1 MAGKIPRN
9 FIDDLLARTDIV
21 ELIDSKVGLKKAG
34 KDYQACCPFHNEK
47 SPSFTVSQDKQFY
60 HCFGCGANG
69 NAISFVMEY
78 DKLDFVDAI
87 EELASILN
95 LDVPREQG
103 TSNGP
108 ERTAEQKRSD
118 YDLMLHSARFYQHQL
133 KHHANSATVIDY
145 VKGRG
150 LSGET
155 VKKFMIG
162 YAPSEWEGLCQQLGR
177 NKAQKEQLVELKL
190 ASEKTPGRQFD
201 FFRDRLM
208 FPIRDKRG
216 RVIAFGGRVM
226 QADQGPKYLNSPET
240 RIFHK
245 GFELYG
251 LYEAKQA
258 HKKLDHVLIVEGYM
272 DVVALSEQGIEYAVA
287 ALGTATTTEHM
298 HTLFRATDRVI
309 CCYDGDRAGR
319 DAAWRALENALP
331 YLNDGKALLF
341 VFLPDGED
349 PDSLVQKEGKK
360 AFELRLSQA
369 DDFTKV
375 LFNKLSQEIDL
386 TTDAGKAKLLSA
398 VLPLVEKI
406 PSQFY
411 QENLLEHLGRLIGRT
426 KEQLNNRLKTPKQQH
441 AIERKFKITPMR
453 RAIGLLIQHPKL
465 ANTVPYLADLA
476 QMNIAGIAL
485 LIRLQHCALQ
495 KSDIT
500 TAQLIE
506 SFRETPEYEALIK
519 LATWRHEIN
528 DDRLEDEF
536 KNTFRFIEDQCLNY
550 RLETLLIKDKTQGLT
565 SEERLECLALT
576 QALKGSKRH

>member
-1 MAGKIPRN
+1 MAGKIPRQ

-47 SPSFTVSQDKQFY
+47 TPSFTVSQDKQFY

-78 DKLDFVDAI
+78 DKLEFVDAI
-87 EELASILN
+87 EELASMLN

-103 TSNGP
+103 GSSGP
-108 ERTAEQKRSD
+108 QRTAEQKRSD
-118 YDLMLHSARFYQHQL
+118 YDLMLHAARFYQHQL
-133 KHHANSATVIDY
+133 KHHANSKMVIDY
-145 VKGRG
+145 IKGRG

-155 VKKFMIG
+155 AKKFMIG
-162 YAPSEWEGLCQQLGR
+162 YAPSEWEALCQQLGR
-177 NKAQKEQLVELKL
+177 NKEQKEQLVELKL
-190 ASEKTPGRQFD
+190 ASEKSPGRQFD

-258 HKKLDHVLIVEGYM
+258 HKKLDHILIVEGYM
-272 DVVALSEQGIEYAVA
+272 DVVALAEQGIEYAVA
-287 ALGTATTTEHM
+287 ALGTATTAEHM
-298 HTLFRATDRVI
+298 HTLFRTTDKVI

-331 YLNDGKALLF
+331 YLGDGKSLKF

-349 PDSLVQKEGKK
+349 PDSLVQKEGKD
-360 AFELRLSQA
+360 AFEARLSDA
-369 DDFTKV
+369 DDFSKV
-375 LFNKLSQEIDL
+375 LFNKLSQEVDL
-386 TTDAGKAKLLSA
+386 TQDAGKAKLLSDA
-398 VLPLVEKI
+398 LPLIEKI
-406 PSQFY
+406 PSDFY
-411 QENLLEHLGRLIGRT
+411 QENILEHLGRLIGRT
-426 KEQLNNRLKTPKQQH
+426 REQLNNRVKTPKQQH

-453 RAIGLLIQHPKL
+453 QAIGILLQHPNL
-465 ANTVPYLADLA
+465 ATSIAYMPELAE
-476 QMNIAGIAL
+476 MKIAGIELFLRIQHLAL
-485 LIRLQHCALQ
+485 ERQG
-495 KSDIT
+495 IT
-500 TAQLIE
+500 TAQILE
-506 SFRETPEYEALIK
+506 SFRGSQEYDALIK
-519 LATWRHEIN
+519 LATWQHQIN
-528 DDRLEDEF
+528 DDRLETVF
-536 KNTFRFIEDQCLNY
+536 KNTFKFIEDQCLNY
-550 RLETLLIKDKTQGLT
+550 RLETLLIKDKTQGLS
-565 SEERLECLALT
+565 SEERLECLLLT
-576 QALKGSKRH
+576 QALKR

>member
-21 ELIDSKVGLKKAG
+21 DLIDSKVGLKKAG

-47 SPSFTVSQDKQFY
+47 SASFTVSQDKQFY

-78 DKLDFVDAI
+78 DKLEFVDAI
-87 EELASILN
+87 EEIASMLN
-95 LDVPREQG
+95 LEVPREQG
-103 TSNGP
+103 TGSGP
-108 ERTAEQKRSD
+108 ERTAAQKRSD
-118 YDLMLHSARFYQHQL
+118 YDLMLHTARFYQHQL
-133 KHHANSATVIDY
+133 KHHSNSTAVIDY

-150 LSGET
+150 LSGEI

-162 YAPSEWEGLCQQLGR
+162 YAPNEWDSLCSQLGR
-177 NKAQKEQLVELKL
+177 NKEQKDQLVELKL

-216 RVIAFGGRVM
+216 RVVAFGGRVM

-258 HKKLDHVLIVEGYM
+258 HKKLDHILIVEGYM
-272 DVVALSEQGIEYAVA
+272 DVVALAEQKIEYAVA
-287 ALGTATTTEHM
+287 SLGTATTSEHM
-298 HTLFRATDRVI
+298 HTLFRTTDNVI

-331 YLNDGKALLF
+331 YLNDGKALNF

-349 PDSLVQKEGKK
+349 PDSLVQKEGKEQ
-360 AFELRLSQA
+360 FEQRLTHA

-386 TTDAGKAKLLSA
+386 TLDSGKAKLLSA
-398 VLPLVEKI
+398 ALPLIEKI
-406 PSQFY
+406 PSEFY
-411 QENLLEHLGRLIGRT
+411 QENILEQLGRLIGRT
-426 KEQLNNRLKTPKQQH
+426 REQLNNRLKTPKQQH

-453 RAIGLLIQHPKL
+453 QAIGILIQHPHMAKSI
-465 ANTVPYLADLA
+465 PYLPDLV
-476 QMNIAGIAL
+476 QMNIAGIGL
-485 LIRLQHCALQ
+485 LLRLQHQALE
-495 KSDIT
+495 KEHVT
-500 TAQLIE
+500 TAQLLE
-506 SFRETPEYEALIK
+506 FFRGTDDYEPLIK
-519 LATWRHEIN
+519 LATWQHQIN
-528 DDRLEDEF
+528 EERLETVF
-536 KNTFRFIEDQCLNY
+536 KNTFKFIEDQCLNY
-550 RLETLLIKDKTQGLT
+550 RLETLLIKDKTKGLN
-565 SEERLECLALT
+565 SDERLECHLLMT
-576 QALKGSKRH
+576 ALKATNS

>member
-1 MAGKIPRN
+1 MAGKIPRQ

-47 SPSFTVSQDKQFY
+47 TPSFTVSQDKQFY

-78 DKLDFVDAI
+78 DKLEFVDAI
-87 EELASILN
+87 EELASMLN

-103 TSNGP
+103 GSSGP
-108 ERTAEQKRSD
+108 QRTAEQKRSD
-118 YDLMLHSARFYQHQL
+118 YDLMLHAARFYQHQL
-133 KHHANSATVIDY
+133 KHHANSKMVIDY
-145 VKGRG
+145 IKGRG

-155 VKKFMIG
+155 AKKFMIG
-162 YAPSEWEGLCQQLGR
+162 YAPSEWEALCQQLGR
-177 NKAQKEQLVELKL
+177 NKEQKEQLVELKL
-190 ASEKTPGRQFD
+190 ASEKSPGRQFD

-258 HKKLDHVLIVEGYM
+258 HKKLDHILIVEGYM
-272 DVVALSEQGIEYAVA
+272 DVVALAEQGIEYAVA
-287 ALGTATTTEHM
+287 ALGTATTAEHM
-298 HTLFRATDRVI
+298 HTLFRTTDKVI

-331 YLNDGKALLF
+331 YLGDGKSLKF

-349 PDSLVQKEGKK
+349 PDSLVQKEGKD
-360 AFELRLSQA
+360 AFEARLSDA
-369 DDFTKV
+369 DDFSKV
-375 LFNKLSQEIDL
+375 LFNKLSQEVDL
-386 TTDAGKAKLLSA
+386 TQDAGKAKLLSDA
-398 VLPLVEKI
+398 LPLIEKI
-406 PSQFY
+406 PSDFY
-411 QENLLEHLGRLIGRT
+411 QENILEHLGRLIGRT
-426 KEQLNNRLKTPKQQH
+426 REQLNNRVKTPKQQH

-453 RAIGLLIQHPKL
+453 QAIGVLLQHPNL
-465 ANTVPYLADLA
+465 ATSIAYMPELAE
-476 QMNIAGIAL
+476 MKIAGIELFLRIQHLAL
-485 LIRLQHCALQ
+485 ERQG
-495 KSDIT
+495 IT
-500 TAQLIE
+500 TAQILE
-506 SFRETPEYEALIK
+506 SFRGSQEYDALIK
-519 LATWRHEIN
+519 LATWQHQIN
-528 DDRLEDEF
+528 DDRLETVF
-536 KNTFRFIEDQCLNY
+536 KNTFKFIEDQCLNY
-550 RLETLLIKDKTQGLT
+550 RLETLLIKDKTQGLS
-565 SEERLECLALT
+565 SEERLECLLLT
-576 QALKGSKRH
+576 QALKGSNS

>member
-1 MAGKIPRN
+1 MAGKIPRS

-21 ELIDSKVGLKKAG
+21 DLIDSKVGLKKAG

-78 DKLDFVDAI
+78 DKLEFVDAI
-87 EELASILN
+87 EELASMLN

-103 TSNGP
+103 GSSAP
-108 ERTAEQKRSD
+108 ERTAAQKRSD
-118 YDLMLHSARFYQHQL
+118 YDLMLHTARFYQHQL
-133 KHHANSATVIDY
+133 KHHANSAAVIDY

-155 VKKFMIG
+155 VKKFMVG
-162 YAPSEWEGLCQQLGR
+162 YAPSEWDGLCLQLGR
-177 NKAQKEQLVELKL
+177 NKEQKEQLVELKL

-216 RVIAFGGRVM
+216 RVVAFGGRVM

-251 LYEAKQA
+251 LYEVKQA
-258 HKKLDHVLIVEGYM
+258 HKKLEHILIVEGYM
-272 DVVALSEQGIEYAVA
+272 DVVALAEKEIEYAVA
-287 ALGTATTTEHM
+287 ALGTATTSEHM
-298 HTLFRATDRVI
+298 HTLFRTTDKVI

-331 YLNDGKALLF
+331 YLNDGKALNF

-349 PDSLVQKEGKK
+349 PDSLVQKEGKE
-360 AFELRLSQA
+360 AFEQRLSEA

-375 LFNKLSQEIDL
+375 MFNRLSQEIDL
-386 TTDAGKAKLLSA
+386 TLDSGKAKLLSA
-398 VLPLVEKI
+398 ALPLIEKI
-406 PSQFY
+406 PSEFY
-411 QENLLEHLGRLIGRT
+411 QENILEQLGRLIGRT
-426 KEQLNNRLKTPKQQH
+426 REQLNNRLKTPKQQH
-441 AIERKFKITPMR
+441 SIERKFKITPMR
-453 RAIGLLIQHPKL
+453 QAIGILIQHPNL
-465 ANTVPYLADLA
+465 AKSVPYLPELA
-476 QMNIAGIAL
+476 QMNIAGIGL
-485 LIRLQHCALQ
+485 LLRLQQQALE
-495 KSDIT
+495 KETIT
-500 TAQLIE
+500 TAQILE
-506 SFRETPEYEALIK
+506 FFRDTDDYEPLIK
-519 LATWRHEIN
+519 LATWQHEIN
-528 DDRLEDEF
+528 EERLETVF
-536 KNTFRFIEDQCLNY
+536 KNTFKFIEDQCLNY
-550 RLETLLIKDKTQGLT
+550 RLETLLIKDKTQGLN
-565 SEERLECLALT
+565 SDERLECHLLMT
-576 QALKGSKRH
+576 ALKATNS

>member
-21 ELIDSKVGLKKAG
+21 DLIDSKVGLKKTG

-69 NAISFVMEY
+69 NAISFIMEY
-78 DKLDFVDAI
+78 DKLEFVDAI
-87 EELASILN
+87 EELAGLLN

-103 TSNGP
+103 TSTGP
-108 ERTAEQKRSD
+108 ERTAAQKRSD
-118 YDLMLHSARFYQHQL
+118 YDLMLHTARFYQHQL
-133 KHHANSATVIDY
+133 KHHNNSGAVIDY

-162 YAPSEWEGLCQQLGR
+162 YAPSEWDALCQQLGR
-177 NKAQKEQLVELKL
+177 NKEQKEQLLELKL

-216 RVIAFGGRVM
+216 RIIAFGGRVM
-226 QADQGPKYLNSPET
+226 QPDQGPKYLNSPET

-258 HKKLDHVLIVEGYM
+258 HKKLDHALVVEGYM

-287 ALGTATTTEHM
+287 ALGTATTPEHM
-298 HTLFRATDRVI
+298 HTLFRTTDKVI
-309 CCYDGDRAGR
+309 CCYDGDRAGK

-331 YLNDGKALLF
+331 YLKDGKALHF
-341 VFLPDGED
+341 AFLPDGED
-349 PDSLVQKEGKK
+349 PDSLVQKEGKDQ
-360 AFELRLSQA
+360 FELRLKNA

-375 LFNKLSQEIDL
+375 LFNKLSKEIDL
-386 TTDAGKAKLLSA
+386 TLDSGKAKLLSA
-398 VLPLVEKI
+398 ALPLIEKI
-406 PSQFY
+406 PSEFY
-411 QENLLEHLGRLIGRT
+411 QENILEQLGRLIGRT
-426 KEQLNNRLKTPKQQH
+426 REQLNNHLKNPRQQQ
-441 AIERKFKITPMR
+441 AMEKKFKITPMR
-453 RAIGLLIQHPKL
+453 QAIGILIQY
-465 ANTVPYLADLA
+465 PYLAKSIPFLPDLA

-485 LIRLQHCALQ
+485 LLRLQQQALE
-495 KSDIT
+495 KDNIT
-500 TAQLIE
+500 TAQLLE
-506 SFRETPEYEALIK
+506 YFRDTSDYEPLIK
-519 LATWRHEIN
+519 LAAWQHQI
-528 DDRLEDEF
+528 DDAHLATVF
-536 KNTFRFIEDQCLNY
+536 KNTFKFIEDQCLNY
-550 RLETLLIKDKTQGLT
+550 RLETLLIKDKTQGLNN
-565 SEERLECLALT
+565 EERLECHLLMT
-576 QALKGSKRH
+576 ALKATNS

>member
-1 MAGKIPRN
+1 MAGKIPRQ

-47 SPSFTVSQDKQFY
+47 TPSFTVSQDKQFY

-78 DKLDFVDAI
+78 DKLEFVDAI
-87 EELASILN
+87 EELASMLN

-103 TSNGP
+103 TSSGP
-108 ERTAEQKRSD
+108 QRTAEQKRSD
-118 YDLMLHSARFYQHQL
+118 YDLMLHAARFYQHQL
-133 KHHANSATVIDY
+133 KHHVNSKTVIDY
-145 VKGRG
+145 IKGRG

-155 VKKFMIG
+155 AKKFMIG
-162 YAPSEWEGLCQQLGR
+162 YAPSEWEALCQQLGR
-177 NKAQKEQLVELKL
+177 NKEQKEQLVELKL
-190 ASEKTPGRQFD
+190 ASEKSSGRQFD

-258 HKKLDHVLIVEGYM
+258 HKKLEHILIVEGYM
-272 DVVALSEQGIEYAVA
+272 DVVALAEQGIEYAVA
-287 ALGTATTTEHM
+287 ALGTATTAEHM
-298 HTLFRATDRVI
+298 HTLFRTTDKVI

-331 YLNDGKALLF
+331 YLADGKSLQF

-349 PDSLVQKEGKK
+349 PDSLVQKEGKD
-360 AFELRLSQA
+360 AFEARLNDA
-369 DDFTKV
+369 DDFSKV
-375 LFNKLSQEIDL
+375 LFNKLSQEVDL
-386 TTDAGKAKLLSA
+386 TQDAGKAKLLSDA
-398 VLPLVEKI
+398 LPLIEKI
-406 PSQFY
+406 PSDFY
-411 QENLLEHLGRLIGRT
+411 QENILEHLGRLIGRT
-426 KEQLNNRLKTPKQQH
+426 REQLNNRVKSPKQQH

-453 RAIGLLIQHPKL
+453 QAIGILLQHPNL
-465 ANTVPYLADLA
+465 ATSIAYMPELAE
-476 QMNIAGIAL
+476 MKIAGIELFLHIQHLAL
-485 LIRLQHCALQ
+485 ERPG
-495 KSDIT
+495 IT
-500 TAQLIE
+500 TAQILE
-506 SFRETPEYEALIK
+506 SFRDSAQYDALVK
-519 LATWRHEIN
+519 LATWQHQIN
-528 DDRLEDEF
+528 DDRLETVF
-536 KNTFRFIEDQCLNY
+536 KNTFKFIEDQCLNY

-565 SEERLECLALT
+565 SEERLECHLLT
-576 QALKGSKRH
+576 QALKGSNS